1 VTSLCIENPEAVKK
15 WGDVRDW
22 HHAIG
27 TGPWILDD
35 FVPGVSATMIKNP
48 NYWGHDE
55 RYPQNKL
62 PYINRVNFSIIPDQE
77 KTMAEMRAGRIDVC
91 DQISPLVSD
100 IGLLPYS
107 SSRSNWRI
115 ASMTALL
122 PEPFSPAMTFNPGE
136 KLILNLE
143 RKFLYPS
150 ISRCCKYINS
160 HPTIETNVFKY
171 GIQGNSST
179 FESIIKENLNS
190 GRIPIR
196 SDVRLM
202 AFAAQHS
209 DELFGNKSKK
219 RVIRSDD

>member
-122 PEPFSPAMTFNPGE
+122 PEPFSPTMTFNPGE

-196 SDVRLM
+196 SDVRLR
-202 AFAAQHS
+202 AFATQHS
-209 DELFGNKSKK
+209 DELCDVRTS
-219 RVIRSDD
+219 

>member
-77 KTMAEMRAGRIDVC
+77 KPWRKCAPAE
-91 DQISPLVSD
+91 
-100 IGLLPYS
+100 
-107 SSRSNWRI
+107 
-115 ASMTALL
+115 SMFA
-122 PEPFSPAMTFNPGE
+122 
-136 KLILNLE
+136 I
-143 RKFLYPS
+143 
-150 ISRCCKYINS
+150 KY
-160 HPTIETNVFKY
+160 HRWCLT
-171 GIQGNSST
+171 
-179 FESIIKENLNS
+179 
-190 GRIPIR
+190 
-196 SDVRLM
+196 
-202 AFAAQHS
+202 
-209 DELFGNKSKK
+209 
-219 RVIRSDD
+219 